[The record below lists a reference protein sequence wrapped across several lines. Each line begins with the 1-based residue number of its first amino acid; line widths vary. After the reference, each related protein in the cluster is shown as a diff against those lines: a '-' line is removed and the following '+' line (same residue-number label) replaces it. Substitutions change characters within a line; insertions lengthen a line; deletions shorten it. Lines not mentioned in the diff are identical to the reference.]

1 MTDNKDGIQYLAYVL
16 DKLRQRIAEISQ
28 SIAEGQKE
36 IDGMHEYYWENYT
49 EMDQYGYENFD
60 NQQALFHQISANEQQ
75 LHLKSRFRKMLDSP
89 FFGRVDF
96 IFEGED
102 EPESFYVGI
111 GNFAEKAGNSCV
123 PHHFRIRHI

>member
-75 LHLKSRFRKMLDSP
+75 LHLKSRFRKMLDKLLLRHTADPS
-89 FFGRVDF
+89 VF
-96 IFEGED
+96 IEKNTAVAGC
-102 EPESFYVGI
+102 SGI
-111 GNFAEKAGNSCV
+111 QRHNIF
-123 PHHFRIRHI
+123 RHIKILQYIP

>member
-89 FFGRVDF
+89 FPGKLLCWYWQFCRKGWRCAP
-96 IFEGED
+96 GL
-102 EPESFYVGI
+102 
-111 GNFAEKAGNSCV
+111 
-123 PHHFRIRHI
+123 